1 MARDG
6 RDRECLTQILID
18 FISRRGLGSD
28 RPRHQV
34 CSQLALTDDV
44 ILEMEILERGGTSQ
58 GRRGDALQSVSVQTQ
73 LLKYVL
79 FTKDPDKHI
88 EIERYIF
95 RFLLVT
101 HYEVI

>member
-1 MARDG
+1 MMGPDTRPG
-6 RDRECLTQILID
+6 VLT
-18 FISRRGLGSD
+18 
-28 RPRHQV
+28 
-34 CSQLALTDDV
+34 LTDDV
-44 ILEMEILERGGTSQ
+44 ILEMEILKRGRTSQ

-73 LLKYVL
+73 LLKNVL

>member
-1 MARDG
+1 MGPDTRPG
-6 RDRECLTQILID
+6 VLT
-18 FISRRGLGSD
+18 
-28 RPRHQV
+28 
-34 CSQLALTDDV
+34 LTDDV

-73 LLKYVL
+73 LLENVL
-79 FTKDPDKHI
+79 FTKDPDKLI
-88 EIERYIF
+88 EIEKYIF